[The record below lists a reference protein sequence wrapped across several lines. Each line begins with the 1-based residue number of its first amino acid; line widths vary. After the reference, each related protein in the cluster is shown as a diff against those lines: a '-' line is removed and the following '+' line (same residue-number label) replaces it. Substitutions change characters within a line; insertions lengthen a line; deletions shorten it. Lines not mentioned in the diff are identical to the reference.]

1 VITSALT
8 FNPLPS
14 VFAALRRDRAEAKG
28 EGGQERK
35 SLSFVSGFADE
46 PPGHPRRMNFQKRGE
61 RFTLSRGRGR
71 MSPSENIEESKRL
84 DRQPRGLNAIQQFND
99 SRFNRYF
106 PNCGGRGAK
115 ILKEKPSAVTLPLVT
130 EK

>member
-1 VITSALT
+1 
-8 FNPLPS
+8 
-14 VFAALRRDRAEAKG
+14 
-28 EGGQERK
+28 
-35 SLSFVSGFADE
+35 
-46 PPGHPRRMNFQKRGE
+46 
-61 RFTLSRGRGR
+61 

-84 DRQPRGLNAIQQFND
+84 DHQPRGLNPIQQFND

-106 PNCGGRGAK
+106 SNCGGRGTK

>member
-8 FNPLPS
+8 FNPLP
-14 VFAALRRDRAEAKG
+14 
-28 EGGQERK
+28 QERE

-46 PPGHPRRMNFQKRGE
+46 RPGHPSRMNFQKSGE
-61 RFTLSRGRGR
+61 RFTLSWGRGPGRGR
-71 MSPSENIEESKRL
+71 MSPSKNIEESKRL
-84 DRQPRGLNAIQQFND
+84 DRQPRGLNPIQQFND

-106 PNCGGRGAK
+106 SNCGGRGAK